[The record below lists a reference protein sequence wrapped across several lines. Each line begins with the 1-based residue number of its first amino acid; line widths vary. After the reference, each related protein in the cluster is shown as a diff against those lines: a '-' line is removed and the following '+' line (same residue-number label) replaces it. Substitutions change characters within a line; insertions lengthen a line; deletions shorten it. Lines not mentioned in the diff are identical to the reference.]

1 MTAYDIRIMNLTLKR
16 LENSHVS
23 ILSIDHSVDH
33 EHHITVESD
42 QKQKW
47 PVMVRNWPIFAP
59 KWPMIELKRLM
70 MYPR

>member
-16 LENSHVS
+16 LEKSLGS
-23 ILSIDHSVDH
+23 ILLIDHSVDH

-47 PVMVRNWPIFAP
+47 PVVVRN
-59 KWPMIELKRLM
+59 
-70 MYPR
+70 